1 MIEVNN
7 KKVKIIG
14 TEEDLISEFVIILMG
29 LKSMKIIKPEELQ
42 LIIDISEDGK
52 VKEMYKKYLDNC
64 KMVGKKFTQ

>member
-14 TEEDLISEFVIILMG
+14 TEEDLISEFVIILME

-42 LIIDISEDGK
+42 LIIDISEDEK
-52 VKEMYKKYLDNC
+52 VKEMYKKIF
-64 KMVGKKFTQ
+64 G